1 MSDVVHFERRG
12 DVALITIDSPPV
24 NSLSTAVVEG
34 LFARVAEANKD
45 PGVRAMVITGARE
58 NFIAGADITGLQA
71 LAEGKGKLDSQ
82 NIGAL
87 TGKLEEL
94 EANAKPVVMAIDG
107 FALGGGLEVAMAG
120 HWRVG
125 TTRCRCGLPE
135 LTLGI
140 IPGAAGTQRLPRIV
154 GVQKATEMMLTSAEV
169 RGKDALAAGIV
180 QELVEPDKLIDA
192 AIAAARKLADGQA
205 KPVRASQLTDKIGT
219 ADQARMIM
227 EGAKMLGGD
236 KLRNLVHPH
245 LCMDAIL
252 TGVVDGYAAGIKREA
267 ENFAKCLAS
276 PQAAGMIHIFF
287 ATRAAEGAG
296 RDGSKIRA
304 QGDQTRRRARRRN
317 DGLGH
322 CHVAVAIG
330 LRGRAE
336 GSEHRLRRGRPRT
349 DPCEPRIARQERE
362 ARPG

>member
-1 MSDVVHFERRG
+1 
-12 DVALITIDSPPV
+12 
-24 NSLSTAVVEG
+24 
-34 LFARVAEANKD
+34 
-45 PGVRAMVITGARE
+45 
-58 NFIAGADITGLQA
+58 
-71 LAEGKGKLDSQ
+71 
-82 NIGAL
+82 
-87 TGKLEEL
+87 
-94 EANAKPVVMAIDG
+94 
-107 FALGGGLEVAMAG
+107 
-120 HWRVG
+120 
-125 TTRCRCGLPE
+125 
-135 LTLGI
+135 
-140 IPGAAGTQRLPRIV
+140 
-154 GVQKATEMMLTSAEV
+154 MMLTSAEV

-287 ATRAAEGAG
+287 ATRAAPKVPGVTDQKFEPKAIKRVAVLGGGTMGSGIATSLLQSGFEVVLKEVNTDFVEAG
-296 RDGSKIRA
+296 R
-304 QGDQTRRRARRRN
+304 
-317 DGLGH
+317 
-322 CHVAVAIG
+322 
-330 LRGRAE
+330 GRIHANLE
-336 GSEHRLRRGRPRT
+336 SRVK
-349 DPCEPRIARQERE
+349 RE